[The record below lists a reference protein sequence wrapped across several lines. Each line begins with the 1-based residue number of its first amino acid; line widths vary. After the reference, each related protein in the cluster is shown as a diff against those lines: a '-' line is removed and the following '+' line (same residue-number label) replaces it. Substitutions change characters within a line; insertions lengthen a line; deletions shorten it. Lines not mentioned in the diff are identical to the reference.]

1 MVEPTPPYD
10 IPDNK
15 ADYHDVVTVTLGELI
30 EGGMVDW
37 DAPDWQ
43 FDSYSEEQHNRLV
56 EKIENR
62 YYFRE
67 IGILPPGKWKREF
80 LRKLNE
86 IMPKYKFL
94 YEQLENGVNIL
105 QERDEY
111 GKARN
116 VYSDF
121 PATQL
126 GGENQD
132 YATNGNDTEFE
143 NIRNGNFL
151 DRAIQIQKRY
161 NDVDVM
167 ILDDLESMFSSL
179 MTVSMNGY

>member
-1 MVEPTPPYD
+1 MEPIQPYP
-10 IPDNK
+10 IPDNN
-15 ADYHDVVTVTLGELI
+15 ADFHDVVTVTLGELI

-37 DAPDWQ
+37 DSPDWT
-43 FDSYSEEQHNRLV
+43 FDSYNEEQRQRLC

-67 IGILPPGKWKREF
+67 IGILPPGRWKREF

-86 IMPKYKFL
+86 IMPKYKLL
-94 YEQLENGVNIL
+94 YAELEKGVNIL
-105 QERDEY
+105 QDRDEY

-116 VYSDF
+116 VFSDF

-132 YATNGNDTEFE
+132 YATNGTDAEFE
-143 NIRNGNFL
+143 NVRDGNYL
-151 DRAIQIQKRY
+151 DRAEQLNKRY

-167 ILDDLESMFSSL
+167 ILNEMESMFSSL